1 MITTRIVSDQR
12 IDERTPRHRSPW
24 IFFALTLI
32 LAAPFWLIGA
42 ITAQSLPQG
51 LGMNLPISSLM
62 VVSPISA
69 AIILVYREEK
79 RAGVKRFLKSVFDL
93 KRITPA
99 IWYVPII
106 FLMPLI
112 TLLSYGIMR
121 FIGIPLPD
129 LHIPWLMIPI
139 LFALYFIAAVGEE
152 TGWMGYAI
160 DPLQGRWNAL
170 GASIILGSVWA
181 IWHIPAFVQAHD
193 TPTWIAEQCLLLVA
207 TRVLIVWVYNN
218 AGKSILAAIII
229 HDLMNVSDALS
240 PNYSS
245 PYAPVI
251 VGGVTA
257 ILAVIVTF
265 LWGAKTLARFR
276 YPRKKGKNR

>member
-1 MITTRIVSDQR
+1 MITTRIISDQR
-12 IDERTPRHRSPW
+12 IDERTPRPRSPW

-42 ITAQSLPQG
+42 VTAQSLPQG

-62 VVSPISA
+62 VLSPISA

-79 RAGVKRFLKSVFDL
+79 RAGVKRLLKSVFDL
-93 KRITPA
+93 KRITHA

-106 FLMPLI
+106 LLMPLI
-112 TLLSYGIMR
+112 TLLSYGVMR
-121 FIGIPLPD
+121 LMGIALPD

-139 LFALYFIAAVGEE
+139 LFALYFIAAAGEE
-152 TGWMGYAI
+152 AGWMGYAI

-170 GASIILGSVWA
+170 GASVILGSVWA
-181 IWHIPAFVQAHD
+181 IWHIPAFIQAHD
-193 TPTWIAEQCLLLVA
+193 TPTWIAAQCVLLVA
-207 TRVLIVWVYNN
+207 TRILMVWLYNN
-218 AGKSILAAIII
+218 TGKSILAAILV
-229 HDLMNVSDALS
+229 HDLMNVSDALA

-257 ILAVIVTF
+257 ILVVIVTF

-276 YPRKKGKNR
+276 YTR

>member
-12 IDERTPRHRSPW
+12 IDERMPRHRSPW
-24 IFFALTLI
+24 IFFALTLM
-32 LAAPFWLIGA
+32 LATPFWLIGA
-42 ITAQSLPQG
+42 VTAQSLPHG
-51 LGMNLPISSLM
+51 LGMNLPISSPM

-79 RAGVKRFLKSVFDL
+79 RAGVKRLLKSVFDL
-93 KRITPA
+93 KRITHA

-106 FLMPLI
+106 LLMPLI
-112 TLLSYGIMR
+112 TLLSYGVMR
-121 FIGIPLPD
+121 LMGIPLPD

-152 TGWMGYAI
+152 AGWMGYAI

-181 IWHIPAFVQAHD
+181 IWHIPAFVQARD

-207 TRVLIVWVYNN
+207 TRILMVWLYNN
-218 AGKSILAAIII
+218 AGKSILAAILV

-251 VGGVTA
+251 VGVVTA

-276 YPRKKGKNR
+276 YTR

>member
-24 IFFALTLI
+24 IFFALTLM
-32 LAAPFWLIGA
+32 LATPFWLIGA
-42 ITAQSLPQG
+42 VTAQSLPQG

-62 VVSPISA
+62 IVSPISA
-69 AIILVYREEK
+69 AIILAHREEK
-79 RAGVKRFLKSVFDL
+79 RAGVKRVLKSVFDL
-93 KRITPA
+93 KRITHA

-106 FLMPLI
+106 LLMPLI
-112 TLLSYGIMR
+112 TLLSYGVMR
-121 FIGIPLPD
+121 LVGIPLPD

-139 LFALYFIAAVGEE
+139 LFTLYFIAAVGEE
-152 TGWMGYAI
+152 AGWMGYAI

-181 IWHIPAFVQAHD
+181 IWHIPAFIQVHD
-193 TPTWIAEQCLLLVA
+193 TPTWIAAQCVLLVA
-207 TRVLIVWVYNN
+207 TRILMVWLYNN
-218 AGKSILAAIII
+218 TGKSILAAILV
-229 HDLMNVSDALS
+229 HDLMNVSDALA

-276 YPRKKGKNR
+276 YTR